1 MWAESEAVTS
11 LLSPSSSSFSLSLS
25 DYKVLHIPLSVS
37 ILGMVGH
44 CHFPPEGQISLDL

>member
-1 MWAESEAVTS
+1 MWAESEAVAS
-11 LLSPSSSSFSLSLS
+11 LLSPSSSFSLSLS

-44 CHFPPEGQISLDL
+44 CHFLPEGQISLDL